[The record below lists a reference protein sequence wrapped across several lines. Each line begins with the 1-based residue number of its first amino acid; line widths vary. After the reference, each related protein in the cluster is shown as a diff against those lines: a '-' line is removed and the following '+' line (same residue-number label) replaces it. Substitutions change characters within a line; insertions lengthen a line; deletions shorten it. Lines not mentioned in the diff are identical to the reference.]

1 MIPRTLDT
9 VDKKDYLI
17 FTSAGDSVDA
27 FFSWMDVP
35 INKRIYNTAV
45 VYYGKDDAR
54 WEQIKNSADYS
65 WRHDGFVWTNYVEHR
80 EELTGYR
87 HSLIIDDDL
96 KLEVSQINET
106 FNFAR
111 KNNTTGLQYSKDKK
125 SWGVFTM
132 FHQQKGKDYRECNYI
147 EQCFMLIRDDLLQF
161 LVDKWKEFALEHVT
175 GVDIVL
181 SNLALE
187 KDMLPFITLDKYKYY
202 NPHPSDKPRGRE
214 IAAGYKVEDAFT
226 NRVAKF
232 ETVVKENPEFFKI
245 GPINWMR
252 PEAGLSFP
260 TAIAAWDKKNT
271 PAEKKEKYFTV
282 IKISDRY
289 REVVDANL
297 ETLKQWTYLPDVEVF
312 NAKERSTS
320 SGLKH
325 FALRDTWGSWPNN
338 RPPLNGEFGCFFSHL
353 YACEYAIKNELSH
366 IVVLE
371 DDALVTKNFD
381 KVVENIIQ
389 DKDLKYDFISLWDS
403 KTQELNQSLKTS
415 NKFIQKSY
423 DQEYGT
429 IAMVYSYEGAK
440 NIIKHFRKKGFY
452 TTYDVALYDASRKGQ
467 LTGMSY
473 ISSVAE
479 IVKHMD
485 KTRQKSEIGPPHKR
499 RPLW

>member
-1 MIPRTLDT
+1 M
-9 VDKKDYLI
+9 VAKKDYLI

-35 INKRIYNTAV
+35 INKRVYNTAV
-45 VYYGKDDAR
+45 VYYGNNDAR

-65 WRHDGFVWTNYVEHR
+65 WRHDGFVWTNYVKHR
-80 EELTGYR
+80 QELTGYK

-132 FHQQKGKDYRECNYI
+132 FHQQKGIEYRECNYI
-147 EQCFMLIRDDLLQF
+147 EQCFMVIRDDLLQS
-161 LVDKWKEFALEHVT
+161 LVDKWEKFGLEHVT

-187 KDMLPFITLDKYKYY
+187 KGMLPFITLDKYKYY
-202 NPHPSDKPRGRE
+202 NPHPHDKPRGRE
-214 IAAGYKVEDAFT
+214 IAAGYKVADAFT

-232 ETVVKENPEFFKI
+232 ETVVKKNPGFFKI
-245 GPINWMR
+245 GPTNWMR

-260 TAIAAWDKKNT
+260 TAIAARDRKDVPT
-271 PAEKKEKYFTV
+271 EKKEKYFTI

-289 REVVDANL
+289 KEVVDANL
-297 ETLKQWTYLPDVEVF
+297 ETLKEWTHLPDVEVF
-312 NAKERSTS
+312 NAKERPVS

-325 FALRDTWGSWPNN
+325 FDMKNAWESWPNN
-338 RPPLNGEFGCFFSHL
+338 RPPLNGEFGVFFSHL
-353 YACEYAIKNELSH
+353 YACEYAVKNELPH

-381 KVVENIIQ
+381 KVVGNIVQ

-403 KTQELNQSLKTS
+403 KTQGPKQYLKTS
-415 NKFIQKSY
+415 NKFVQKSY
-423 DQEYGT
+423 GQDYGAV
-429 IAMVYSYEGAK
+429 AMIYSIRGAQK
-440 NIIKHFRKKGFY
+440 ILEHFRKNGVY

-485 KTRQKSEIGPPHKR
+485 RTRKKSEIGPLYKR